1 MRAWL
6 AAACAASSPVAIV
19 APGPPRMARK
29 PPLLVASA
37 AMARGTFIALEGLD
51 GSGTSTQAT
60 VLREALTA
68 RGHTVFATHQPST
81 GSIGMRAR
89 TLLGGKDG
97 PVDPNLLA
105 LLFAADRLDHVAHE
119 IEPALARGEIVICDR
134 YVMSSWVYQSLDCD
148 ADWVEAINTHAP
160 WPDATFLLRV
170 SAEEGTRRVHA
181 RTPESE
187 REIFETEAIQRRVEA
202 SYEAALARGL
212 PGVLAIDGSQPIE
225 AVSRALL
232 AACDQ
237 LGL

>member
-1 MRAWL
+1 M
-6 AAACAASSPVAIV
+6 AACAAATSVAIR
-19 APGPPRMARK
+19 AIDALRMPRSTA
-29 PPLLVASA
+29 LLVACA
-37 AMARGTFIALEGLD
+37 PMARGTFIALEGLD
-51 GSGTSTQAT
+51 GSGTSTQAAA
-60 VLREALTA
+60 LRDALAA

-81 GSIGMRAR
+81 GSIGTRAR
-89 TLLGGKDG
+89 ALLGRRDE

-119 IEPALARGEIVICDR
+119 IEPALARGEVVLCDR

-148 ADWVEAINTHAP
+148 AAWVEAINSHAP

-170 SAEEGTRRVHA
+170 GAQEATRRVHA
-181 RTPESE
+181 RTPEAQ

-212 PGVLAIDGSQPIE
+212 PGVAALDGTQPIE
-225 AVSRALL
+225 AVSEALL
-232 AACDQ
+232 RACEA

>member
-1 MRAWL
+1 
-6 AAACAASSPVAIV
+6 
-19 APGPPRMARK
+19 
-29 PPLLVASA
+29 
-37 AMARGTFIALEGLD
+37 
-51 GSGTSTQAT
+51 
-60 VLREALTA
+60 
-68 RGHTVFATHQPST
+68 
-81 GSIGMRAR
+81 MRAR

-148 ADWVEAINTHAP
+148 AAWVEAINSHAP

-170 SAEEGTRRVHA
+170 GAQEATRRVHA

-202 SYEAALARGL
+202 SYEEAVARDL
-212 PGVLAIDGSQPIE
+212 PGVVTIDGTQTIE
-225 AVSRALL
+225 AVSAALL
-232 AACDQ
+232 EATNT